1 MKHDKNLPNLL
12 LERLKPDEV
21 AIFLFHGVI
30 KKQVNSVRNYT
41 GKHIEEKIF
50 EDCMIALSKKGK
62 SLSMDEI
69 LFHYENKIPFS
80 DYSYSITFDDGFEN
94 NISVAAPILKKYA
107 IKSMVYITTD
117 FIESNKM
124 SWIDRIE
131 YAVENTNLNKYKK
144 SWKNEYHF
152 LNNKE
157 SKISLLKDIRKYV
170 KSTKTIDPNKF
181 ANNLCKALGFDEF
194 NSSND
199 ILDKKLNWEQIKEI
213 INSKFM
219 SIGAHT
225 HSHNILSFLSKKE
238 LQKEIDISL
247 KLIKEKTGLETIH
260 FSYPEGLSHCF
271 SEREIVELSKRGIRC
286 CPTAIDGTNK
296 YDQNPFHLKRIMVG

>member
-1 MKHDKNLPNLL
+1 MKHDNNLPNLL
-12 LERLKPDEV
+12 LERLKPDQV

-30 KKQVNSVRNYT
+30 KKQTNPVRNYT

-50 EDCMIALSKKGK
+50 DDCMFALSKKGK

-69 LFHYENKIPFS
+69 LFHYENKLPFS

-94 NISVAAPILKKYA
+94 NISVAAPILEKYS
-107 IKSMVYITTD
+107 IKSMVYITTS
-117 FIESNKM
+117 FIQSNMM

-131 YAVENTNLNKYKK
+131 YAVENTYLTKYKK
-144 SWKNEYHF
+144 SWTNQYHL

-157 SKISLLKDIRKYV
+157 RKISFLQDIRKYV
-170 KSTKTIDPNKF
+170 KSTKTIDPNEF
-181 ANNLCKALGFDEF
+181 ADNLCKVLGFAGL

-213 INSKFM
+213 VNSKLM
-219 SIGAHT
+219 SIGGHT
-225 HSHNILSFLSKKE
+225 HSHAILSFLSQEE
-238 LQKEIDISL
+238 LESEIDISL
-247 KLIKEKTGLETIH
+247 QLLKEKTGLKTIH

-271 SEREIVELSKRGIRC
+271 SEREIIELSKRGIKC

-296 YDQNPFHLKRIMVG
+296 YNQNPFHLKRIMVG